1 MEIRT
6 KFMPGDSVWI
16 MEANKPTQ
24 KTITCIKSVAYF
36 DDENRFVI
44 SVHYS
49 FDREHAFLTPEQN
62 VAGTK
67 EELKQ
72 IIFG

>member
-6 KFMPGDSVWI
+6 KFMPGNSVWI

-24 KTITCIKSVAYF
+24 KTITCTKAVAYF

-44 SVHYS
+44 SVHHS